1 MTLDVVDVRNEKIGS
16 IEVSD
21 EVFGRR
27 VHRGIVWESVVH
39 ELASKRRGTH
49 ATKTRA
55 QVSGGG
61 KKPWRQKGTGR
72 ARVGSSRNPLWRA
85 GGTVFGPQPRSY
97 AYRLPRKVVRG
108 ALRSALTQKF
118 QAGEVLVVD
127 QLAVDEPRTRHA
139 AELLDRLDVTVKALL
154 VDVHPD
160 SKLLLAVRNIGAVQ
174 LVATGRLSTR
184 AVVDARR
191 IVMTRAA
198 VERLAQVLGS

>member
-1 MTLDVVDVRNEKIGS
+1 MVFHVSHNQHVGAFFLLFEIIRNTLRQHRRREGS
-16 IEVSD
+16 
-21 EVFGRR
+21 
-27 VHRGIVWESVVH
+27 
-39 ELASKRRGTH
+39 
-49 ATKTRA
+49 
-55 QVSGGG
+55 
-61 KKPWRQKGTGR
+61 KPFAVLDPTVQHVLHTGR

-97 AYRLPRKVVRG
+97 AYRLPRKVIRG

-174 LVATGRLSTR
+174 FVATGRLNTR
-184 AVVDARR
+184 DVVDARQV
-191 IVMTRAA
+191 VMTRAA

>member
-27 VHRGIVWESVVH
+27 VNRGLVWESVVH

-49 ATKTRA
+49 ATKTRG
-55 QVSGGG
+55 QVSGTG

-184 AVVDARR
+184 AVVDARQV
-191 IVMTRAA
+191 VMTRAA